1 MKFDQGK
8 ARTVGICVVLG
19 AIVLGTIGGLWYRS
33 EPDKRLATQDTGGTE
48 ETPNAVLEE
57 PTQDAVGE
65 MEIGWFVA
73 DRSTVESN
81 RLPLYQE
88 TFTDAELVKLAS
100 DMQTWTV
107 GTHVAFDI
115 PHASATVESV
125 IDRVE
130 TGLAG
135 NISYIGRVIGQD
147 IPHRMV
153 VTVGARNVFAY
164 ISSARGSYE
173 MVGNREFGWLMTSE
187 GMDRHVD
194 YSKPDYYLPQN
205 TQQSDP

>member
-8 ARTVGICVVLG
+8 AQTVGVSVVLG
-19 AIVLGTIGGLWYRS
+19 AIILATVGGLWYRS
-33 EPDKRLATQDTGGTE
+33 EPEKTLATQNTGGTE
-48 ETPNAVLEE
+48 ETPRALLEE
-57 PTQDAVGE
+57 RAQDAVGE
-65 MEIGWFVA
+65 MEVGWFVT
-73 DRSTVESN
+73 DRRTVESN
-81 RLPLYQE
+81 RLPPYQE
-88 TFTDAELVKLAS
+88 TFTDAELVTLAS

-115 PHASATVESV
+115 PHTSATVESV

-147 IPHRMV
+147 LPHRMV

-164 ISSARGSYE
+164 IGSAQGSYE

-194 YSKPDYYLPQN
+194 YSKPDYYLPQD